1 MKTLQGCDF
10 CWENKGKTKNY
21 IKIYIKKCK
30 TCNKY
35 VCNQNPLCK
44 MFKITCITEPDHA
57 IRVGRI
63 FRRYRKFGVRLIGR
77 GILYDGNCK

>member
-1 MKTLQGCDF
+1 M
-10 CWENKGKTKNY
+10 Y
-21 IKIYIKKCK
+21 I
-30 TCNKY
+30 
-35 VCNQNPLCK
+35 CNQIPLCK
-44 MFKITCITEPDHA
+44 MFKLTCITGPDHA